1 MRTTVINIIGGPC
14 AGKTTIA
21 SLIFAHLKLLKKVV
35 EFASE
40 YAKILVW
47 KEDYEILN
55 NQHLVSFEQYK
66 LLQSINNKVEYI
78 ITDGSLIHGL
88 YYNRT
93 NPNNMSNVEKTE
105 KAILNYYQK
114 FNNIVIYLER
124 NDIEY
129 DTIGRVH
136 TYQEA
141 LDADAGIL
149 NILQKYKFEYR
160 SFVSNIDEIDNMID
174 YILKV
179 SA

>member
-66 LLQSINNKVEYI
+66 LLQSINN
-78 ITDGSLIHGL
+78 
-88 YYNRT
+88 N
-93 NPNNMSNVEKTE
+93 
-105 KAILNYYQK
+105 
-114 FNNIVIYLER
+114 VIYLER

-160 SFVSNIDEIDNMID
+160 SFVSSIDEIDNMID